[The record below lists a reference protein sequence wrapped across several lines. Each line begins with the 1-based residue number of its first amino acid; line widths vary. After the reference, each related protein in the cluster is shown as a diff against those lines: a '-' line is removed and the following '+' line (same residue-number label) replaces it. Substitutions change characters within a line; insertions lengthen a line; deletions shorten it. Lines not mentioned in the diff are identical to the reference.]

1 MQKVIGVRFKK
12 AGKIHY
18 FNPGQIEVERGDF
31 VIIETQRGLECVEV
45 VISPRELADDKF
57 KVESIIRKAHKKDI
71 SQMEENKKNSKIAF
85 DICLSKIKEHKLP
98 MNLISVEYTFDAGKI
113 IFSFTAEGRVDFREL
128 VKDLAAVFR
137 TRIELRQVG
146 VRDEAK
152 LLGGIG
158 CCGRPL
164 CCSSF
169 LGDFIPVSIRMAKD
183 QNLSL
188 NPAKISGI
196 CGRIMCCLKYER
208 DYYCENCPH
217 EATAIKEPIL
227 DMRVIVDE
235 GEGKVIS
242 INRQRRTA
250 TIILDNSKTVIAP
263 WDNIFEAEKTDED
276 VRTVVATISEE
287 ESIVTEIEPTPAPA
301 STSDSRIDKF
311 SRKSKRTQP
320 NTNFPL
326 QSKPNFSVQNKSNFN
341 TQNKPNVQVRD
352 NKSTRDNRDIKD
364 KDNRD
369 SRKAQKQQKHG
380 RRTEYYQRNKRVHQH
395 RREEERDD

>member
-1 MQKVIGVRFKK
+1 MNYKRWNNVQKVIGVRFKK

-18 FNPGQIEVERGDF
+18 FNPGQNEIVKGDF

-45 VISPRELADDKF
+45 VISPREIANDKF
-57 KVESIIRKAHKKDI
+57 KIDKIIRKASKNDL
-71 SQMEENKKNSKIAF
+71 SQMIENQQKTKETF
-85 DICLSKIKEHKLP
+85 DICLGKIKEHNLP
-98 MNLISVEYTFDAGKI
+98 MNLISVEYTFDASKI
-113 IFSFTAEGRVDFREL
+113 IFSFTAEGRVDFRDL

-158 CCGRPL
+158 FCGRSL
-164 CCSSF
+164 CCSTF

-188 NPAKISGI
+188 NPVKISGI
-196 CGRIMCCLKYER
+196 CGRLMCCLKYES
-208 DYYCENCPH
+208 DYYCEQCPH
-217 EATAIKEPIL
+217 EVTAIKEPTL

-250 TIILDNSKTVIAP
+250 TIILDNSKTVIAS
-263 WDNIFEAEKTDED
+263 WDEIFEVESNDEEAG
-276 VRTVVATISEE
+276 TVVATIIEE
-287 ESIVTEIEPTPAPA
+287 ENFISEKDTTSV
-301 STSDSRIDKF
+301 STSTPKSNNFENKSDRF
-311 SRKSKRTQP
+311 SRKNKKPQINSA
-320 NTNFPL
+320 FSS
-326 QSKPNFSVQNKSNFN
+326 QSKSNFN
-341 TQNKPNVQVRD
+341 IQTKPNIQTKD
-352 NKSTRDNRDIKD
+352 NRVNRDNRDVREKE
-364 KDNRD
+364 NR
-369 SRKAQKQQKHG
+369 KHQKHG

-395 RREEERDD
+395 RREEDHDV